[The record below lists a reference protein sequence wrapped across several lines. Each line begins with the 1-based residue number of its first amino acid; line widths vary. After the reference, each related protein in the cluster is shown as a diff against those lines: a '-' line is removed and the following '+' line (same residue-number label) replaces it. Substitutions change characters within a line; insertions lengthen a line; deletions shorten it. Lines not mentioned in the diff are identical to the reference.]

1 MRKFSDYMHEVI
13 SNLKSEER
21 FGTAYIYG
29 YALHAFQSFIGGG
42 EIYFGALNR
51 GALKR
56 FENHLR
62 NKQRSWNTV
71 STYMRALRTV
81 YNNAVDQGIIQGE
94 YRLFNSVFTGAKSDR
109 KLALPAE
116 QVHHLLKGELSEEL
130 NDQEIFTAKMQQARD
145 MLALMLLLQGMPFTD
160 IIHLKR
166 EDLSLNRAGQE
177 IISCRRQKTG
187 TELNVVLVPEA
198 KDIIN
203 RYLSKDIDSPY
214 LLYFFDGKTNGE
226 EIYQKYR
233 KCLRELNY
241 HLSKLPKFR
250 GLNIKV
256 SSYTARHTWATLA
269 KFCEV
274 PEEVIS
280 EGLGHSSL
288 EVTRTYLKRF
298 EDDKLDKANRIII
311 SYVFQ
316 GKQQSWNHHASL

>member
-1 MRKFSDYMHEVI
+1 MRKFSDYMNEVI
-13 SNLKSEER
+13 HDLKSEER
-21 FGTAYIYG
+21 FGTAYIYN
-29 YALHAFQSFIGGG
+29 YALHAFQSFVGGG

-62 NKQRSWNTV
+62 NRQRSWNTV

-81 YNNAVDQGIIQGE
+81 YNHAVDKGIISGE
-94 YRLFNSVFTGAKSDR
+94 YRLFSSVFTGVKSDK

-116 QVHHLLKGELSEEL
+116 QVHRLLKGGISTES
-130 NDQEIFTAKMQQARD
+130 DQQEILTAKMLQARD

-166 EDLSLNRAGQE
+166 EDVKFNRAGQE
-177 IISCRRQKTG
+177 MISCRRQKTG
-187 TELNVVLVPEA
+187 SELNVILTPEA
-198 KDIIN
+198 QAIID
-203 RYLSKDIDSPY
+203 RYRSKDNSSPY
-214 LLYFFDGKTNGE
+214 LLLFFDGKINSE
-226 EIYQKYR
+226 EIYLEYR

-241 HLSKLPKFR
+241 NLSKLPKSR
-250 GLNIKV
+250 GMNIKV

-288 EVTRTYLKRF
+288 EVTRIYLKRF

-311 SYVFQ
+311 NYVFQ
-316 GKQQSWNHHASL
+316 GKQQSWNHHATL